1 MKIMSQKKKDISSH
15 EFPQWL
21 LIEASAG
28 SGKTHALSRRYVE
41 YLLSEDIAHRRPA
54 NLLAITF
61 TKNAAREMKERI
73 LAWLKELALSADP
86 EKLAQIRPLLGI
98 EDPEIKVLAGDMV
111 GQIIANYS
119 DFQVQTIDSFTNRLA
134 RASARELG
142 FRPDFKVAMS
152 YGQLLDFALAL
163 LSARTGPGRDRE
175 LTGAMGEFLKQLNE
189 GGGTFAWDPQPR
201 MREKFQAFLKVEA
214 KETGRFEFPGRTG
227 DIEVCLK
234 ELQEI
239 YDEIE
244 QTGISHGLSVR
255 TPDAKLPELIRERR
269 VDDILK
275 RESFHSKHTPLLKGK
290 ARGEQA
296 DVYQRSME
304 TWGRTGEI
312 AARLT
317 EARAV
322 DKYAPYGLP
331 YGHFKKCLM
340 EAKLRQGTYHL
351 DDICQQ
357 LSSFISRQN
366 IPEIYLKL
374 GARIHHYLVDEFQDT
389 DPAQWRSLQPLL
401 EEAMASDGSAFL
413 VGDLKQA
420 IYMFRQADYRTMKQI
435 KQEILGELPRLLLPA
450 SVAESAKLESLPKN
464 FRSGQVIVDYAAET
478 FKTNLAGLIK
488 RGDYSSD
495 QTGLTSYEQEPI
507 AEKTEQGYVEVRH
520 FPVSSQAGPEEEGE
534 QPQAPL
540 REALL
545 EIVGDALKRGHR
557 PQDIAVLA
565 GSNDELEQA
574 LDWLTQAGIQATSS
588 SGQDI
593 RHRRVV
599 AELLELLGWLDSPID
614 NLAWAG
620 VVRGELLLRAASADG
635 QAWGREKA
643 DVLLVEAGQRSAGAG
658 NLYARCQED
667 QAFLP
672 LWERYF
678 RELFQLAGFLP
689 AYDLVCLALERLK
702 AFDNFPDEAGSL
714 MRLLEA
720 VNRRE
725 SEGSSSL
732 SDFLEAVRN
741 GDDSQF
747 QMELPGE
754 LPAVRIMTYYKAK
767 GLGFPLVVNLFRQTG
782 KKRADIYFRKNE
794 DKIVMYGLTEPIAA
808 RTAGYPQDLG
818 PLKAEFDLKY
828 EAQEL
833 NCLYVAC
840 TRAGSELYNLV
851 SFPQPKEGGQTA
863 AYAGLFP
870 AGKKGSKA
878 NGPAAAMAKDPLP
891 PRTGCASLPL
901 EKGSK
906 PAWMASRYEEARL
919 GEYLHR
925 VLEDIEFLPLD
936 PRPLVE
942 ELLLRHGP
950 MLAGAGPTKLA
961 EELLFLL
968 SQPEILPWFTLK
980 PGRAVHREAEFVD
993 AAGRLVRM
1001 DRVVCDPETVTVLDF
1016 KTGREILAGSKTHQ
1030 VQMSGY
1036 LRTLGQAFPGK
1047 ALGGLIVYRDG
1058 TVLEVRP

>member
-1 MKIMSQKKKDISSH
+1 MPRKNEITPRH

-28 SGKTHALSRRYVE
+28 SGKTHALARRYVE
-41 YLLSEDIAHRRPA
+41 YLLSADIAHRRPA

-73 LAWLKELALSADP
+73 LAWLKELALSADS

-98 EDPEIKVLAGDMV
+98 EDQEIKVLAGDMV
-111 GQIIANYS
+111 GQIITGYS

-189 GGGTFAWDPQPR
+189 GGGAFAWDPQPR

-214 KETGRFEFPGRTG
+214 KETGRFEFPGRTE
-227 DIEVCLK
+227 DIESCLK

-239 YDEIE
+239 YDEVE

-255 TPDAKLPELIRERR
+255 PPDAKLPELILERR
-269 VDDILK
+269 IDDILK

-296 DVYQRSME
+296 DVYQRSMAI
-304 TWGRTGEI
+304 WGRTGEI
-312 AARLT
+312 VARLA

-322 DKYAPYGLP
+322 DKYSPYGLP
-331 YGHFKKCLM
+331 YGHFKKFLM

-435 KQEILGELPRLLLPA
+435 KQEILGELPRWMLPA
-450 SVAESAKLESLPKN
+450 SVAESAKLESLPNN
-464 FRSGQVIVDYAAET
+464 FRSGQVIVNYTAET
-478 FKTNLAGLIK
+478 FKTNLARLIK
-488 RGDYSSD
+488 RGDYSAD

-507 AEKTEQGYVEVRH
+507 AEKLDQGYVEVRH
-520 FPVSSQAGPEEEGE
+520 FPVPSQPGPEEEGGQLE
-534 QPQAPL
+534 EPL
-540 REALL
+540 RVALL

-593 RHRRVV
+593 RRRRVV

-635 QAWGREKA
+635 LAWDRARA
-643 DVLLVEAGQRSAGAG
+643 DALLVAAGQRSAGAG
-658 NLYARCQED
+658 NLYTSCQED
-667 QAFLP
+667 RDFLP

-678 RELFQLAGFLP
+678 REPFQLAGFLP
-689 AYDLVCLALERLK
+689 AYDLVCLAMERLK

-720 VNRRE
+720 VNRQE
-725 SEGSSSL
+725 AEGSSSL
-732 SDFLEAVRN
+732 SDFLEAIRN

-782 KKRADIYFRKNE
+782 KKRADMYFRKNE
-794 DKIVMYGLTEPIAA
+794 GRIVMYGLTEPIAA
-808 RTAGYPQDLG
+808 CTAGYPQDLG

-840 TRAGSELYNLV
+840 TRAVSELYNLV
-851 SFPQPKEGGQTA
+851 SFPQPKDDGQTA

-878 NGPAAAMAKDPLP
+878 NGPAVAKSKEPLT
-891 PRTGCASLPL
+891 PRTGCAPLPL

-906 PAWMASRYEEARL
+906 PAWTASRYQEARL

-925 VLEDIEFLPLD
+925 VLEDIEFLPPD
-936 PRPLVE
+936 PRQLVK

-950 MLAGAGPTKLA
+950 MPAGTGLTNLA
-961 EELLFLL
+961 EDLLFLL

-980 PGRAVHREAEFVD
+980 PGRTVHREAEFVD
-993 AAGRLVRM
+993 SAGRLVRM

-1016 KTGREILAGSKTHQ
+1016 KTGREILAGSQAHQ

-1058 TVLEVRP
+1058 TVLEVRL